1 MFMRLHDNRQRRGQ
15 SVLNRQRRGQSVLE
29 YALLV
34 SVLCAVFLT
43 MFFYMK
49 NAVRARLL
57 ITQDR
62 LNEVR

>member
-1 MFMRLHDNRQRRGQ
+1 MFMRLHD
-15 SVLNRQRRGQSVLE
+15 NRQRRGQSVLE

>member
-1 MFMRLHDNRQRRGQ
+1 MFIHIHDRKRG
-15 SVLNRQRRGQSVLE
+15 SGTCGKRGHSGQSVLE

-34 SVLCAVFLT
+34 SVLAAVFLT

>member
-1 MFMRLHDNRQRRGQ
+1 MFISLRHKSRAA
-15 SVLNRQRRGQSVLE
+15 GQSVLE

-34 SVLCAVFLT
+34 AALCAAFLA
-43 MFFYMK
+43 MFLYMK

-62 LNEVR
+62 LNEVRR

>member
-1 MFMRLHDNRQRRGQ
+1 MFIPFHDRRH
-15 SVLNRQRRGQSVLE
+15 NRGQSVLE

>member
-1 MFMRLHDNRQRRGQ
+1 MFIH
-15 SVLNRQRRGQSVLE
+15 LNDKKNSRGQSVLE
-29 YALLV
+29 YALLL

-57 ITQDR
+57 IVQDR

>member
-1 MFMRLHDNRQRRGQ
+1 MFIRFHDKRRRRGQ
-15 SVLNRQRRGQSVLE
+15 SILE
-29 YALLV
+29 YALMV
-34 SVLCAVFLT
+34 SVLAAVFLT